1 MTTRNLRPLQRTIGA
16 FAVLP
21 VLSGLGEALLGP
33 RAVPGGS
40 PAVLPTVDSAFRY
53 ANTFKVAAGLTL
65 WTELGRVDRSPA
77 TTTVL
82 ATVAVGGAVRLLSWR
97 QHGRPHPA
105 IVAATVGETVL
116 VPIIIAWRRRLQNSL
131 T

>member
-40 PAVLPTVDSAFRY
+40 P
-53 ANTFKVAAGLTL
+53 
-65 WTELGRVDRSPA
+65 
-77 TTTVL
+77 
-82 ATVAVGGAVRLLSWR
+82 AVGGAVRLLSWR

-116 VPIIIAWRRRLQNSL
+116 VPIIIAWRRRLQNSP